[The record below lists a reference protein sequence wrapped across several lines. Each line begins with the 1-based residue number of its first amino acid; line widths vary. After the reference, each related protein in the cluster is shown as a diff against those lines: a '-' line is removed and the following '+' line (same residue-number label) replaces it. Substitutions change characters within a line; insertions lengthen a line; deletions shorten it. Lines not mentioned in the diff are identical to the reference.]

1 MTAATEYALH
11 NKVIDQ
17 VLQEPGR
24 FPPPQVLSTSTMHG
38 IQQNRIL
45 HDHSPGYE
53 APKFEGK
60 EKQMEQGELY
70 CIVYILHQVCA
81 ASPKEI
87 TEPHTGRISAG

>member
-17 VLQEPGR
+17 VLREPGR
-24 FPPPQVLSTSTMHG
+24 LPSPQPMHMNAVHG

-60 EKQMEQGELY
+60 EKQMEQGELELQR
-70 CIVYILHQVCA
+70 LHFC
-81 ASPKEI
+81 
-87 TEPHTGRISAG
+87 TEFALQRAEKKTL